1 MNTTPIAADLI
12 ANKQTV
18 ASLTEHLTH
27 ALAMIEYL
35 ERSLVRAQG
44 TQPSRTTAPRTGRKE
59 RDYGPASTRKATRL
73 DAWQIM
79 FGDWSNMK
87 ARAIADATGLSR
99 GQVYSILGGY
109 TFRDVVETDFSN
121 EVEVETIEV
130 EAV

>member
-1 MNTTPIAADLI
+1 MNTTLIAADLI

-27 ALAMIEYL
+27 ALTMIEDL
-35 ERSLVRAQG
+35 QRALVRAQS
-44 TQPSRTTAPRTGRKE
+44 TQPTRSAPRTGRKE
-59 RDYGPASTRKATRL
+59 RDYGPSSTRKATKL

-79 FGDWSNMK
+79 FGEWSNMK

-109 TFRDVVETDFSN
+109 TFRDVVETDFNN
-121 EVEVETIEV
+121 EVEVETTEV